1 MIRSMSDEPRCSR
14 PVVHRIRAG
23 LVLAALLV
31 AGAPASAKNHLWKFT
46 EVYSNADG
54 TIQFIEM
61 QECCGSNVETQM
73 ASADLVSNGNA
84 YTFPNNLVGPT
95 AHTWILI
102 ATAGFAALPGAPT
115 PDYIMPDGFFDPA
128 GDTLRYRFGTDIVTL
143 DPGELPTDGVHSLER
158 VGFSG
163 SNFGVAVNSPI
174 NFAGDS
180 GSVSIPAVSTGMPLV
195 VLVGLGVSLTASAL
209 FALRRTG

>member
-1 MIRSMSDEPRCSR
+1 MRDESRSSR
-14 PVVHRIRAG
+14 PVLSRIRAAI
-23 LVLAALLV
+23 VLAAIL
-31 AGAPASAKNHLWKFT
+31 AAAAPAGAKNHLWKFT
-46 EVYSNADG
+46 EVFSNADG

-61 QECCGSNVETQM
+61 QECCGSDLEVQM
-73 ASADLVSNGNA
+73 ASADLVSNGHV
-84 YTFPNNLVGPT
+84 YHFPNNLVGPT
-95 AHTWILI
+95 AHTWLLI

-115 PDYIMPDGFFDPA
+115 PDFVIPNGFFDPA
-128 GDTLRYRFGTDIVTL
+128 GDTLRYRLGTDIVTI
-143 DPGELPTDGVHSLER
+143 DAGELPTDGVHSLER

-163 SNFGVAVNSPI
+163 SNFAVGVNSPI

-209 FALRRTG
+209 LALRRTG

>member
-1 MIRSMSDEPRCSR
+1 MSHESGACR
-14 PVVHRIRAG
+14 RI
-23 LVLAALLV
+23 VLRVLTWAVLSAALI
-31 AGAPASAKNHLWKFT
+31 AGGPASAKNHLWRFT
-46 EVYSNADG
+46 ELYSNANG

-73 ASADLVSNGNA
+73 ASADLVSNA
-84 YTFPNNLVGPT
+84 HVYQFPNNLVGPT

-115 PDYIMPDGFFDPA
+115 PDFIIPDGFFDPA
-128 GDTLRYRFGTDIVTL
+128 GDTLRYRFGTDIVTI
-143 DPGELPTDGVHSLER
+143 DSGELPTDGVHSLER

-163 SNFGVAVNSPI
+163 SEFVVGVNSPI
-174 NFAGDS
+174 NFAGET

-209 FALRRTG
+209 FALRRTS